1 MIKPFLMMSGVG
13 LSTLVGVYFADRL
26 ARRCRLLEEAAQI
39 CRTLRFCGQT
49 DARPMESC
57 LSELAPSLPLCRSF
71 LETYAENAAQS
82 DAWFVAFDDVI
93 GIKRRYYGATREDCA
108 VMRRIGAAA
117 GGFLSAREA
126 ALSNLAEE
134 LERLLCA
141 AREKRS
147 RCGATYAKLGLIAG
161 CAIALVLW

>member
-1 MIKPFLMMSGVG
+1 M
-13 LSTLVGVYFADRL
+13 
-26 ARRCRLLEEAAQI
+26 
-39 CRTLRFCGQT
+39 
-49 DARPMESC
+49 
-57 LSELAPSLPLCRSF
+57 ELAPSLPLCRSF
-71 LETYAENAAQS
+71 LETYAEKAAQS

-93 GIKRRYYGATREDCA
+93 GKKRRYYGATREDCA

-141 AREKRS
+141 AREKQS